1 MSTYALTDST
11 TMLRRNLRRM
21 RRNPGL
27 TLFVAGIPLVL
38 LLLFVYVFGGTLGA
52 GLPGA
57 TGSDR
62 GAYADYLAPG
72 MLLFTVVG
80 GAQLTAIGVAIDM
93 TEGIIAR
100 FKTMAV
106 WRGSVLA
113 GHVIANMIKTLLAV
127 LLVLAVSIAI
137 GFSPNASALDWLA
150 AAGLPHPGTDLA
162 VGRARPGRQE
172 RRVGQQPADVPDA
185 PAVPRQ
191 RLRPDGLD
199 ARGPALVRRAS
210 ALHADQR
217 DPARAPD
224 RHAHRQRRHRRARL
238 VRGHHRRQLRLVAA
252 SLRPRAAQL
261 VDEAVPGLGV
271 RSLDSGDTPGGAR
284 GQNRRAWTNPS
295 SRRRRARTFAA
306 LS

>member
-1 MSTYALTDST
+1 MTAPALVVRDSAT
-11 TMLRRNLRRM
+11 LLRRNLVHM
-21 RRNPGL
+21 RRYPSL
-27 TLFVAGIPLVL
+27 TILVVGQPLAF

-113 GHVIANMIKTLLAV
+113 GHVIANMINTLLAV

-150 AAGLPHPGTDLA
+150 AAGLMTFLTLALTWLSVALGLVAKSVESASNLPMFLMLLPFLGSGFVPTDSMPAGLRWFAEHQPFTPINETLRGLLIGTHIGSDGIVALA
-162 VGRARPGRQE
+162 WCAVITVGSY
-172 RRVGQQPADVPDA
+172 VWSL
-185 PAVPRQ
+185 
-191 RLRPDGLD
+191 RLY
-199 ARGPALVRRAS
+199 ARGP
-210 ALHADQR
+210 
-217 DPARAPD
+217 
-224 RHAHRQRRHRRARL
+224 
-238 VRGHHRRQLRLVAA
+238 
-252 SLRPRAAQL
+252 
-261 VDEAVPGLGV
+261 
-271 RSLDSGDTPGGAR
+271 RSL
-284 GQNRRAWTNPS
+284 
-295 SRRRRARTFAA
+295 
-306 LS
+306 